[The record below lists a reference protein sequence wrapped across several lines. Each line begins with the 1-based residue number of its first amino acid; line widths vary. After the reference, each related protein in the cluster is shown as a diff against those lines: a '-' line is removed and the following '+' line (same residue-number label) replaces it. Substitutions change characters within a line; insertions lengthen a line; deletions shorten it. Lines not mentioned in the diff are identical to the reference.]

1 MRSRRRSFPLR
12 AWSRRLFLLV
22 AALAL
27 AGCGSDAP
35 KPTSSRAPRQ
45 STIVNDLTYLQF
57 ERVGE
62 AAGDAPPWIA
72 HVNAIDLDRDGLL
85 DIVACDTRNSTIQ
98 WIRQVRRGVFQ
109 EATIARGML
118 VPVRVEPAD
127 MDGDGDTDLLVASMG
142 EVFPNNDRIGTVFI
156 LENDGRQNFTPHA
169 VLEHSTR
176 VTDVRAAD
184 LNGDGKLDL
193 ALAQFGYDQGDVS
206 WLERIGP
213 WEFRRHVLLE
223 LSGAINVGVADFNGD
238 GLPDIVSNISQQWE
252 EVHLFENRGRGEFSR
267 RRLWAS
273 ANEDYGSSGLSVIDL
288 NRDGRPDIL
297 FANGDGF
304 GPAATPGPRPW
315 HGIQWL
321 ENLGNGNFRYQRI
334 GDLMGAYSPIG
345 VDLDRDGATDVVAV
359 AGYADWQNKDR
370 DVISLM
376 WFRNNGRMNFERRVL
391 SMVPKD
397 QITLAAGDF
406 AGDGSVAL
414 VTGGFYVYPPYEKM
428 ERILLWRRRAQP

>member
-109 EATIARGML
+109 EVTIARGTL

-252 EVHLFENRGRGEFSR
+252 EVHLFENRGRGEKR
-267 RRLWAS
+267 RDVTHGPPRGAWRACAS
-273 ANEDYGSSGLSVIDL
+273 ALRINLALRRKSAKL
-288 NRDGRPDIL
+288 
-297 FANGDGF
+297 
-304 GPAATPGPRPW
+304 PR
-315 HGIQWL
+315 
-321 ENLGNGNFRYQRI
+321 R
-334 GDLMGAYSPIG
+334 
-345 VDLDRDGATDVVAV
+345 
-359 AGYADWQNKDR
+359 
-370 DVISLM
+370 
-376 WFRNNGRMNFERRVL
+376 
-391 SMVPKD
+391 
-397 QITLAAGDF
+397 
-406 AGDGSVAL
+406 
-414 VTGGFYVYPPYEKM
+414 
-428 ERILLWRRRAQP
+428 